1 MLKKNWKKIALV
13 FLLVI
18 VSIGV
23 VVYYQLN
30 KPHKQATVKA
40 DVEITAS
47 DLATAF
53 ETDETA
59 ANKIYLDKVVAVTG
73 QVSEISTNQQGFTI
87 VVLKGTDMSGV
98 SCTLLE
104 KSPAVEKNSTIR
116 LQGFCNGYLTDV
128 VLDRCVLNTLK

>member
-1 MLKKNWKKIALV
+1 MLKRHWKKIVLA
-13 FLLVI
+13 F
-18 VSIGV
+18 V
-23 VVYYQLN
+23 VLIAIISAAVYYQLN

-40 DVEITAS
+40 DVEINAS

-53 ETDETA
+53 ETDEAA

-73 QVSEISTNQQGFTI
+73 LVSDVSTNQQGFTI
-87 VVLKGTDMSGV
+87 IVLKGTDMSGV

-104 KSPAVEKNSTIR
+104 KNTSVEKNSTIR

>member
-1 MLKKNWKKIALV
+1 MLKKNWKKIVLV
-13 FLLVI
+13 LVVAVI
-18 VSIGV
+18 AVSA

-30 KPHKQATVKA
+30 KPHRQANVKA
-40 DVEITAS
+40 DIEITAS
-47 DLATAF
+47 NLATAF
-53 ETDETA
+53 ETDEAA
-59 ANKIYLDKVVAVTG
+59 ANKTYLDKVVAVTG

>member
-1 MLKKNWKKIALV
+1 MLKRNWKQIALV
-13 FLLVI
+13 FVLVI
-18 VSIGV
+18 VSIGA

-30 KPHKQATVKA
+30 KPHKQAAVKA

-53 ETDETA
+53 ETDEAT
-59 ANKIYLDKVVAVTG
+59 ANKTYLDKVVAVTG
-73 QVSEISTNQQGFTI
+73 QISEISTNQQGFTI

-104 KSPAVEKNSTIR
+104 KNLAVEKNSTIR